1 MAFTSFHG
9 PDFSF
14 ELIPAD
20 KGPLPVVM
28 AAWHH
33 KAVAAGRV
41 PCVYLTASW
50 CPPSVLLEKSL
61 ADPRMQQVFRDV
73 DAATFDIDVWGS
85 QLTDAGFV
93 AHSVPIFF
101 VIDADGKP
109 VGPTITGAAWGENT
123 VANMAPPLE
132 RFFDVARAARPAPP
146 APAPPAAQSK
156 LLGVL
161 MLVAA
166 VVLLVGGA
174 YLKVYSDSKER
185 AEDAARE
192 ARERIQ
198 KSVQDSIQSSL
209 RDQAA
214 NK

>member
-1 MAFTSFHG
+1 MAFTSFQG

-20 KGPLPVVM
+20 KAPLPVLLV
-28 AAWHH
+28 AWHY

-50 CPPSVLLEKSL
+50 CPPSVRLEKSL
-61 ADPRMQQVFRDV
+61 GDPRMQQAFRDV
-73 DAATFDIDVWGS
+73 DAATFDVDVWAS
-85 QLTDAGFV
+85 QLTDAGLV

-101 VIDADGKP
+101 IIDADGKP

-123 VANMAPPLE
+123 VENMAPPLE
-132 RFFDVARAARPAPP
+132 RFFDVARAARPAPS
-146 APAPPAAQSK
+146 PAPPATQSK

-166 VVLLVGGA
+166 IVLLVGGA
-174 YLKVYSDSKER
+174 YLKVYSDR
-185 AEDAARE
+185 TDQAEQADRE

-214 NK
+214 KK

>member
-1 MAFTSFHG
+1 MAFTSFQG

-20 KGPLPVVM
+20 KGPLPALL
-28 AAWHH
+28 AAWHR
-33 KAVAAGRV
+33 KAVGAGRV
-41 PCVYLTASW
+41 PCVYLSASW
-50 CPPSVLLEKSL
+50 CPPSVRLEKSL
-61 ADPRMQQVFRDV
+61 TDPRMQQAFRDV
-73 DAATFDIDVWGS
+73 DAATFDVDVWAS
-85 QLTDAGFV
+85 QLTDAGLV

-101 VIDADGKP
+101 IIDADGRP

-123 VANMAPPLE
+123 VDNMAPPLE

-146 APAPPAAQSK
+146 AAQSK

-166 VVLLVGGA
+166 IVLLVAGA
-174 YLKVYSDSKER
+174 WWKVSSDSQKR
-185 AEDAARE
+185 AEDYDRE

-214 NK
+214 KK